1 MLRSLSSRA
10 GIAFG
15 WSQDE
20 EEEPGPALGVV
31 LVIYVHPLFG
41 VCASGRWG

>member
-1 MLRSLSSRA
+1 MLRPPSSRA

-15 WSQDE
+15 WSQDDE
-20 EEEPGPALGVV
+20 EEAGPAIGVV

-41 VCASGRWG
+41 VCVIGRWG